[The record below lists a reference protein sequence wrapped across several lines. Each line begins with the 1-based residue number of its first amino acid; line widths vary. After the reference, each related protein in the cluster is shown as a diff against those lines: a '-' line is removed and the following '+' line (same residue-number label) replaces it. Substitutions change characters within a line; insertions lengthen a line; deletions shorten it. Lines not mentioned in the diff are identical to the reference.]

1 MSLHFS
7 VSGDVL
13 GTIQLSCT
21 SYKLRCHTHHQS
33 AEGKKTKIQSLRLQK
48 IQSLMNREEC
58 MPMIVGHKEDSERLP
73 ADTPHN
79 TNRNGRR

>member
-13 GTIQLSCT
+13 GTIQLSCI

-33 AEGKKTKIQSLRLQK
+33 AEGKKTKIQSL
-48 IQSLMNREEC
+48 MNREEC
-58 MPMIVGHKEDSERLP
+58 MPTIVGHKEDSERLP